1 MTMTEM
7 VRTLGKNVFLPLV
20 ALCMVGV
27 FSFVCFAEEA
37 TTDKPATGG
46 ALERA
51 GEATERGVKRGANAT
66 ERGVKRG
73 ANATKRGVKRGANA
87 TKRGVKHAGKATGKG
102 IEKGGEGVQKGGE
115 AVEKTFS
122 GTDSAKEQ
130 PQQQ

>member
-1 MTMTEM
+1 MTVTEM
-7 VRTLGKNVFLPLV
+7 VRSLGKNVFLPLV

-27 FSFVCFAEEA
+27 FSFVCFADEA

-46 ALERA
+46 AIERA
-51 GEATERGVKRGANAT
+51 AEATERGLNRAANAT

-73 ANATKRGVKRGANA
+73 ANATKRGVNR
-87 TKRGVKHAGKATGKG
+87 AGKATGKG
-102 IEKGGEGVQKGGE
+102 IKKGGE